1 MNKKFAVIMLAAVL
15 AGCAS
20 NSSVSSAGSDE
31 KPVQTIMPETQTGD
45 VNTGNNHVLIAWF
58 SRVGNSDFDEDV
70 DAVTGAST
78 NIDNGVLRGN
88 NSYIEETAERETGA
102 DTYFIQVDDLYPG
115 SFNDTVEQ
123 FVQEEKNDTFHALG
137 SRVENMDQYDTIILI
152 YPTWDSTLP
161 SPVRTFLKSYDFTG
175 KKIYPVN
182 SNDGYGMGDSVN
194 RIEQYAPGAEVMEAF
209 SIDDDDIKDMDSE
222 LTSYLKEQ
230 GLSK

>member
-15 AGCAS
+15 SGCAS
-20 NSSVSSAGSDE
+20 NSSVSSTGSDE

>member
-1 MNKKFAVIMLAAVL
+1 MNKKLAVIMLAAVL

-20 NSSVSSAGSDE
+20 NSSVSSAGTSE
-31 KPVQTIMPETQTGD
+31 KPVQTIMPEMQTGD
-45 VNTGNNHVLIAWF
+45 VDTGSNHVLIAWF
-58 SRVGNSDFDEDV
+58 SRVGNSDFDENV

-88 NSYIEETAERETGA
+88 NSYLEETAERETGA
-102 DTYFIQVDDLYPG
+102 DTYFIQVNDLYPG
-115 SFNDTVEQ
+115 SFNDTVQQ
-123 FVQEEKNDTFHALG
+123 FVQEERDDTFHALA
-137 SRVENMDQYDTIILI
+137 SQVENMDQYDTIILI

-182 SNDGYGMGDSVN
+182 SNDGYGMGDSVS

-209 SIDDDDIKDMDSE
+209 SIDNDDMKNMDSQ